1 MYKAIVFDMDGT
13 IVDTDM
19 MIVLSYVEMYRK
31 YRPTYKPS
39 VKKLLSFSG
48 PPLVDTFKA
57 EFPDVPFDE
66 ALAFFRKTAKKY
78 YDETVYAYPGLK
90 EVLLKL
96 KAAGIK
102 TAIVTS
108 KLHEETIY
116 TLKITGLE
124 GLFDAIVAG
133 DDVAF
138 HKPNP
143 EGVNEV
149 IRLFKID
156 NKEDVLYIGD
166 TIYDYQTAA
175 NASVPCMLVTWT
187 PRLLPPELKP
197 RYFLDDWKDFFKVIA
212 K

>member
-1 MYKAIVFDMDGT
+1 MYKAVIFDMDGT

-31 YRPTYKPS
+31 YRPGYKPS

-48 PPLVDTFKA
+48 PPLTDTFKA
-57 EFPDVPFDE
+57 EFPDVPFPE

-90 EVLLKL
+90 EVLLQL
-96 KAAGIK
+96 RELGIK

-108 KLHEETIY
+108 KLNEETLY

-124 GLFDAIVAG
+124 GLFDAVVAG
-133 DDVAF
+133 DDVAA
-138 HKPNP
+138 HKPDP
-143 EGVNEV
+143 EGVFAV
-149 IRLFKID
+149 IRGFKID
-156 NKEDVLYIGD
+156 NKDDVLYIGD
-166 TIYDYQTAA
+166 TIYDYMTAQ
-175 NASVPCMLVTWT
+175 NAGIPCMLVTWT
-187 PRLLPPELKP
+187 PRALPLNAKP
-197 RYFLDDWKDFFKVIA
+197 RYFLDDWKDFFKVV